1 MFYYRNKLVPM
12 ESDPKLT
19 NQLVLDIVNL
29 IITIINFD
37 ILKNMK
43 RNHELPYIFKS
54 LIMVLE
60 YNGENALYSYLQ

>member
-1 MFYYRNKLVPM
+1 M
-12 ESDPKLT
+12 ESDQKLT

-43 RNHELPYIFKS
+43 RNNELP
-54 LIMVLE
+54 
-60 YNGENALYSYLQ
+60 